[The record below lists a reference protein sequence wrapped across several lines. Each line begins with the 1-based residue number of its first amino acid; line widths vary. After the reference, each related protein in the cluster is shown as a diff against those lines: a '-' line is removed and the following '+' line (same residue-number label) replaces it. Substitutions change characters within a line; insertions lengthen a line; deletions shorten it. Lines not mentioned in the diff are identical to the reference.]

1 MESHINNLLSEGAN
15 LNDVYEIYKALQT
28 SGFIDTKKIVRN
40 SSDRDIFY
48 HLIDKVKD
56 YQHKDSFIPF
66 IQSYLAD
73 KDNSVFEQN
82 KYGYRPLEKIS
93 HTFKGIAQDTLIKIY
108 DIIFKKISINE
119 FIGNI
124 APLYGYYSE
133 MSAQEQKIMKI
144 SQVVN
149 SAYEEKYFDLLD
161 FFKLK
166 GIDVS
171 ADSSLRAILRSVNAD
186 ENCFKYYMD
195 NHTDLKRNVE
205 FDGKI
210 LPVWQHLMANASLI
224 ILPLVEK
231 WCAENIDQNVLE
243 KEKVTKIKDSLKV
256 CHSKT
261 CEKLKTIDSWEGL
274 YDEEG
279 ISVVRYAINKDAA
292 HANKITLKRSIESL
306 SKKDIRGEN
315 VWVDVLANC
324 DTIHVDA
331 VSFIKDNVELS
342 LNNKNQGIFEQLLEA
357 NNNERLSFPVLNN
370 YKKQENQPKVLK
382 IIGKVNPNLILG
394 SRDFLK
400 QLTEGK
406 DYSFYNNEFAKL
418 IYKYIKAIPKSRYDS
433 IEDKEWFGFALLM
446 HLMHKRSSEEDANF
460 VETLLENGALLPKH
474 IQPEIIEDIFSGE
487 DGPEILKKL
496 KVNFATVEREILL
509 NDLKDENVV
518 ANISRQ
524 KRI

>member
-15 LNDVYEIYKALQT
+15 LDNIYEIYKALQT
-28 SGFIDTKKIVRN
+28 SGFIDTTKIVRN

-56 YQHKDSFIPF
+56 YQHKDNFLSFV
-66 IQSYLAD
+66 QNYLED
-73 KDNSVFEQN
+73 KDSSVFAQN

-93 HTFKGIAQDTLIKIY
+93 HSFKGIAQDTLIKLY
-108 DIIFKKISINE
+108 DMIFQKISINE

-133 MSAQEQKIMKI
+133 MSVQEQKIMKI

-186 ENCFKYYMD
+186 ENSLKYYMD

-205 FDGKI
+205 FDGKS
-210 LPVWQHLMANASLI
+210 LPVWQHLMANVNLSSLHV
-224 ILPLVEK
+224 VEK
-231 WCAENIDQNVLE
+231 WCAENIDQSVLE

-261 CEKLKTIDSWEGL
+261 CEKLKTIDGWEGL
-274 YDEEG
+274 YDEED

-306 SKKDIRGEN
+306 NKKDIRGEN

-357 NNNERLSFPVLNN
+357 NNNGRLLFPVLNN

-394 SRDFLK
+394 NKDFLK
-400 QLTEGK
+400 KLTEGEGH
-406 DYSFYNNEFAKL
+406 SFYKDEFAKL

-433 IEDKEWFGFALLM
+433 IEDKEWFGFAVLM
-446 HLMHKRSSEEDANF
+446 HLIHKRSSEEDTNF

-474 IQPEIIEDIFSGE
+474 IQPEIVESIFSGE
-487 DGPEILKKL
+487 DESEILKKL
-496 KVNFATVEREILL
+496 KVNFATVERDILL
-509 NDLKDENVV
+509 NDLKDENV
-518 ANISRQ
+518 ASKISRQ